1 MADFRS
7 IVETEL
13 TTLCADNK
21 CSYNTNLL
29 DLFNIVF
36 DDGENTVTYVT
47 GGTLDIQI
55 NSITSQSPVVLNISS
70 SSPSYDDIVNIVVDD
85 NNTLNAN
92 ILALAKAIIYY
103 NALKK
108 CISDNLNNDNG
119 LNILSQ
125 RLNDLETDMD
135 NLMANINIVINES
148 NEEND
153 KRKEFEREKNK
164 LITLVSKNEN
174 INSKYRR
181 DTLYF
186 YIYLILLILYTFG
199 LSGLYYMGIYDM
211 NNKLFPVVLIS
222 LSLFVILLLVIIDS
236 YQLAKRKTYENFVQ
250 TTITSENWTN
260 MSLLY
265 DEIMELNVK
274 NYMNLVNKVYN
285 DASNG
290 TMTMERKQ
298 IINSILNDFNN
309 VNYVNMRK
317 YQITDY
323 KIYEK
328 RANNNFMKYTAFV
341 ISIIGLM
348 AGFRLRNPETFDVW
362 YLYGITA
369 LLLLILFVVKLLHIK
384 QNMLRKKYNWNKIY
398 WNLKATNKYD

>member
-1 MADFRS
+1 
-7 IVETEL
+7 
-13 TTLCADNK
+13 
-21 CSYNTNLL
+21 
-29 DLFNIVF
+29 
-36 DDGENTVTYVT
+36 
-47 GGTLDIQI
+47 
-55 NSITSQSPVVLNISS
+55 
-70 SSPSYDDIVNIVVDD
+70 
-85 NNTLNAN
+85 
-92 ILALAKAIIYY
+92 
-103 NALKK
+103 
-108 CISDNLNNDNG
+108 
-119 LNILSQ
+119 
-125 RLNDLETDMD
+125 
-135 NLMANINIVINES
+135 
-148 NEEND
+148 
-153 KRKEFEREKNK
+153 
-164 LITLVSKNEN
+164 
-174 INSKYRR
+174 
-181 DTLYF
+181 
-186 YIYLILLILYTFG
+186 
-199 LSGLYYMGIYDM
+199 
-211 NNKLFPVVLIS
+211 
-222 LSLFVILLLVIIDS
+222 
-236 YQLAKRKTYENFVQ
+236 
-250 TTITSENWTN
+250 
-260 MSLLY
+260 
-265 DEIMELNVK
+265 MELNVK